1 MYGEGRQKLV
11 NWAKEFS
18 QNAAQKNKKLK
29 NNPEK
34 KVILG
39 ERIKYWGSNNKMNE
53 NTSPRVKE
61 RHKISDSKG
70 TRILSSLNEKFGYL
84 AHEVLRVPHPY
95 LQHLYQAY
103 HCICGGSLLS
113 LSSSMQL
120 PHYLKCNKSF
130 SSDFILDSGPIF
142 VVYRIGSA
150 HFRRG
155 LWCN

>member
-1 MYGEGRQKLV
+1 
-11 NWAKEFS
+11 
-18 QNAAQKNKKLK
+18 
-29 NNPEK
+29 
-34 KVILG
+34 
-39 ERIKYWGSNNKMNE
+39 MNE
-53 NTSPRVKE
+53 KTSPRVKE

-155 LWCN
+155 LWCNQSLLVSVVGVHQQFIQFDTVLACDRLKF